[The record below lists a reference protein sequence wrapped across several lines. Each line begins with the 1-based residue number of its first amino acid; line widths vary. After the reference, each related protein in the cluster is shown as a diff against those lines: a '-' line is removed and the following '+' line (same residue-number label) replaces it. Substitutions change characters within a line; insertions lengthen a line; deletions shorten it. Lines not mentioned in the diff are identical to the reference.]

1 MEDMIN
7 DENVLVDAS
16 EDMIKLNKELMDAIK
31 EIEDIESGKV
41 SAKRYSNVQ
50 ELFDD
55 LDKDQY

>member
-1 MEDMIN
+1 MVDMIN

-16 EDMIKLNKELMDAIK
+16 EDMIELNKELMDAIK

>member
-16 EDMIKLNKELMDAIK
+16 EDMIELNKELMDAIK

>member
-16 EDMIKLNKELMDAIK
+16 EDMIELNKELMDAIK

-55 LDKDQY
+55 LDKD

>member
-1 MEDMIN
+1 MVDMIN

-16 EDMIKLNKELMDAIK
+16 EDMIELNKELMDAIK

-55 LDKDQY
+55 LDKD